1 MKQKEIT
8 QFSDSDLKGRISL
21 FEEQIMK
28 MKLSHKVTPMEN
40 PLQIR
45 SLRKDI
51 ARLKTELVKRNAQ
64 AQA

>member
-64 AQA
+64 A

>member
-1 MKQKEIT
+1 MKNNEIT
-8 QFSDSDLKGRISL
+8 QLSDSDLKSRIVL
-21 FEEQIMK
+21 FEEQISK

-51 ARLKTELVKRNAQ
+51 ARLNTELVKRNAQ
-64 AQA
+64 A